1 MRAMLLIPAVV
12 FFSLPI
18 LSVVS
23 RAANQRADAKRRA
36 VAKAAA
42 TKRLEEARAA
52 EQAKR
57 AAAKAVADAEKER
70 RRIERER
77 KQAEKLEAARKLAE
91 YKERALAAQ
100 RELKVLEHSEAKE
113 AAAPSPVVLQQKPKD
128 EAPAL
133 VTPEDFAAQ
142 FAASAQPAQTFKG
155 QRVAFTGKLPGMTR
169 AEAIK
174 AVQVRGG
181 AAFDKMPT
189 TTTLL
194 VVGANPGTHKMDK
207 ADEWI
212 GQVKKITAA
221 QFMNMIVA

>member
-1 MRAMLLIPAVV
+1 MRALLLVPAVV

-18 LSVVS
+18 LSTICNVAKQ
-23 RAANQRADAKRRA
+23 RAAEKRRA
-36 VAKAAA
+36 AVKAAA

-52 EQAKR
+52 EQTKR
-57 AAAKAVADAEKER
+57 AAAKAIADAEKER
-70 RRIERER
+70 RRIDRER
-77 KQAEKLEAARKLAE
+77 KQAEKLQTTRKLAE

-100 RELKVLEHSEAKE
+100 RELKALERNEAKE
-113 AAAPSPVVLQQKPKD
+113 AAAPSPVALQRETKE
-128 EAPAL
+128 EAPAP

-181 AAFDKMPT
+181 AAFDKMPAS
-189 TTTLL
+189 TTLL
-194 VVGANPGTHKMDK
+194 VVGANPGIRKMDK
-207 ADEWI
+207 ADELI
-212 GQVKKITAA
+212 SQVKKITAE
-221 QFMNMIVA
+221 QFMTMIAA